1 MSSLLKLC
9 VKRVQIAP
17 SKCIKTL
24 METGNWRVDA
34 KALALL
40 FFILFQPDSTG

>member
-1 MSSLLKLC
+1 MLC

-17 SKCIKTL
+17 SKWIKNL
-24 METGNWRVDA
+24 METENWRVDV

-40 FFILFQPDSTG
+40 FFIPIQSDSTG